1 MRYSIWGTGSSARDL
16 LSELGTEGTLVQFV
30 ESEPSKGMFMGKS
43 VVGPLEM
50 DLEIDRLYIASQYY
64 PNIISCLEQTG
75 YPLKKVQVVVSHR
88 DDPRFGCI
96 RLDASEVLPRLSDYE
111 KHESIIK
118 SINDELSGLNI
129 PAFGGRLEHLTGAFR
144 AAPKRGLVLEF
155 GVYRGE
161 SLLHLARQCD
171 RPVWGFDSFSGFDNA
186 PPWDFDNSTRVHTEL
201 PQTLQT
207 YPYLVPGFFKDTF
220 IPFLRNNQGE
230 DVSFV
235 HYDAGHY
242 EAAKYVLEALRPLFS
257 SGSIVV
263 FDEYV
268 PTPTD
273 LEASEY
279 RVYNE
284 VLLNDGWKFF
294 SRCGDSVAVI
304 KVG

>member
-1 MRYSIWGTGSSARDL
+1 MKYSIWGTGSSATDFL
-16 LSELGTEGTLVQFV
+16 AEVNTDNGFIQFI
-30 ESEPSKGMFMGKS
+30 ESEPTRSFFREKP
-43 VVGPLEM
+43 VVNPFDM
-50 DLEIDRLYIASQYY
+50 DWEIDRLYIASQYY
-64 PNIISCLEQTG
+64 PNILRHLAQMG
-75 YPLKKVQVVVSHR
+75 YPLTKVQIVVSHR

-96 RLDASEVLPRLSDYE
+96 RIEATDVLPKLVEYE
-111 KHESIIK
+111 RHESIIK
-118 SINDELSGLNI
+118 GVNDELSELNI
-129 PAFGGRLEHLTGAFR
+129 PAFKSRLDHLTSALVS
-144 AAPKRGLVLEF
+144 APIQGLVLEF

-161 SLLHLARQCD
+161 SLLHLAERCD

-186 PPWDFDNSTRVHTEL
+186 PSWDFDTSTRVRTEL
-201 PQTLQT
+201 PKALQS
-207 YPYLVPGFFKDTF
+207 YPHLIPGFFKDSLT
-220 IPFLRNNQGE
+220 PFLQKNYGQE
-230 DVSFV
+230 VSFV

-242 EAAKYVLEALRPLFS
+242 EAAMYVLETLRPLFS

-273 LEASEY
+273 LDASEY

-284 VLLNDGWKFF
+284 VLVRDGWKFF